1 MLESRLVKES
11 KDSPVQK
18 KGRCTYKAECGT
30 DSAVE
35 EGRLDN
41 KVCYLHRGKI
51 EAEPHLGE
59 TTTPHLGQV
68 RIQVRSTAPSDGS
81 MFLGCRLIRFGRD
94 FQILAIDSLW
104 YKNNI

>member
-30 DSAVE
+30 DSAVD

-41 KVCYLHRGKI
+41 KVLSAQREDRG
-51 EAEPHLGE
+51 
-59 TTTPHLGQV
+59 
-68 RIQVRSTAPSDGS
+68 
-81 MFLGCRLIRFGRD
+81 
-94 FQILAIDSLW
+94 
-104 YKNNI
+104 